1 MVKSQ
6 PMPLLLV
13 SKLFDPVF
21 YIMVGRLK
29 PHIALVLD
37 DNPSDALL
45 IKQMFATM
53 PELGIQAVT
62 HHSTQGVFPGQCAAN
77 LIFLAEDYANSELLQ
92 LLELIK
98 GKYPGVP
105 IVLLS
110 SDALPATTLLKAA
123 QLGLSEILS
132 KQSLSRESLRTSLSE
147 IQGISESR
155 PTQTPIAPSPVVQ
168 EVHRP
173 ADTQQKSAR
182 VMDASTDDQSMF
194 DALSTGVLLLRQKEQ
209 DLVITSVN
217 PAFCALEGWQAA
229 NRLGTALCNED
240 LAYQNLDFLDAL
252 QQVAPGTCATFTE
265 VLTIDEHGEA
275 RHRQITA
282 RNLGS
287 EGFLVEAFDS
297 TPNPAALPQ
306 AGHGTELWRHIVAS
320 YPELSALLD
329 EEGNIVD
336 LVSGDWSTVSND
348 AASLKGKTLSSLVVE
363 DQRQACRELLSK
375 ALNTGKSQHIVF
387 RLELSDGPMWLHST
401 FSLLR
406 TDVSA
411 ERYAMIFATDISDLY
426 ERHESISTE
435 LDTMK
440 EFARRVPF
448 ALAVKDSDGRF
459 ERANPYF
466 LDLFG
471 LRQDDVIGKSES
483 DLFDESLAAQLQT
496 LDAQMQEHNDVAEMS
511 IQVDPDDW
519 MVYRFIKL
527 PLHGDGEQRQSS
539 FLLVLPSD
547 AEDIGTPAKSEESAK
562 KKSLNMIS
570 PELLSQSRREKKR

>member
-1 MVKSQ
+1 M
-6 PMPLLLV
+6 
-13 SKLFDPVF
+13 DPVCVT
-21 YIMVGRLK
+21 MTGRSK
-29 PHIALVLD
+29 PHTALVLD

-45 IKQMFATM
+45 LKQMFATM

-62 HHSTQGVFPGQCAAN
+62 HHSSQGVFPGQCAAN
-77 LIFLAEDYANSELLQ
+77 LVLLAEDYANSELLQ

-98 GKYPGVP
+98 GKYPGAP
-105 IVLLS
+105 IILLS
-110 SDALPATTLLKAA
+110 SDTLPASTLLKAA
-123 QLGLSEILS
+123 QLGLAEILS
-132 KQSLSRESLRTSLSE
+132 KQSLSRDSLRTSLGALRGVNESQPKQALIPTAPAPEVDQRPAE
-147 IQGISESR
+147 IQPQSVSVIM
-155 PTQTPIAPSPVVQ
+155 Q
-168 EVHRP
+168 P
-173 ADTQQKSAR
+173 AGDK
-182 VMDASTDDQSMF
+182 SMF
-194 DALSTGVLLLRQKEQ
+194 NALSTGVLLLKQKDQ
-209 DLVITSVN
+209 DLVIASVN

-229 NRLGTALCNED
+229 SRLGTVLSNED
-240 LAYQNLDFLDAL
+240 LAYQNLDLLDSV
-252 QQVAPGTCATFTE
+252 QQIASGSSATFTE

-306 AGHGTELWRHIVAS
+306 AGLGTELWRHIVAS

-336 LVSGDWSTVSND
+336 LVSGDWATVSND
-348 AASLKGKTLSSLVVE
+348 ATSLKGQTLSSLVVE

-426 ERHESISTE
+426 EQHESISSE
-435 LDTMK
+435 LDMMK

-471 LRQDDVIGKSES
+471 LRQDDVIGKSEF

-496 LDAQMQEHNDVAEMS
+496 LDAKMQAHNDVAEMS

-547 AEDIGTPAKSEESAK
+547 AEDIGTQAKAADSSK

-570 PELLSQSRREKKR
+570 PELLSQSRREKRR

>member
-1 MVKSQ
+1 MA
-6 PMPLLLV
+6 
-13 SKLFDPVF
+13 
-21 YIMVGRLK
+21 GRPK
-29 PHIALVLD
+29 PHTALILD

-45 IKQMFATM
+45 LKQMFAAM
-53 PELGIQAVT
+53 PELGIHAVT
-62 HHSTQGVFPGQCAAN
+62 HHSSQGVFPGQCTAN
-77 LIFLAEDYANSELLQ
+77 LVLLAEDYANSELLQ

-98 GKYPGVP
+98 GKYPGAL
-105 IVLLS
+105 IILLS
-110 SDALPATTLLKAA
+110 SDTLPASTLLKAA

-132 KQSLSRESLRTSLSE
+132 KQSLSRDSLRASL
-147 IQGISESR
+147 GALRGTSESQ
-155 PTQTPIAPSPVVQ
+155 PEQALVTP
-168 EVHRP
+168 RP
-173 ADTQQKSAR
+173 APEIIPRPAEIPQAVTVTTQPAGDNSL
-182 VMDASTDDQSMF
+182 F
-194 DALSTGVLLLRQKEQ
+194 DALSTGVMQLRQKDQ

-217 PAFCALEGWQAA
+217 QAFCALEGWQAA
-229 NRLGTALCNED
+229 NRLGTVLSNED
-240 LAYQNLDFLDAL
+240 LAYQNLDFLESV
-252 QQVAPGTCATFTE
+252 QQISPGSSATFTE
-265 VLTIDEHGEA
+265 VLTINELGEA

-297 TPNPAALPQ
+297 TPSPAALPLPDQ
-306 AGHGTELWRHIVAS
+306 STDLWRHIVAS

-348 AASLKGKTLSSLVVE
+348 AASLKGQTLSSIVVE

-375 ALNTGKSQHIVF
+375 ALNTGKSQQFVF

-406 TDVSA
+406 TEVSA
-411 ERYAMIFATDISDLY
+411 ERYAMIFASDISDLY
-426 ERHESISTE
+426 ERHESISSE

-547 AEDIGTPAKSEESAK
+547 AEDIGTQAKAEAAGK

-570 PELLSQSRREKKR
+570 PERLTQSRREKKR